1 LNLFSL
7 LIFILLIYIVVTL
20 RGNLMKSFVIA
31 GAFVASCV
39 VSSMAAAGCAKP
51 AAKPE
56 IPDAATVVTAQMVKA
71 NNDMKAYVKDVETY
85 LGCAGLPRSEEKK
98 ELESLKQFAE
108 DFNQVV
114 RAFKAR
120 SAG

>member
-1 LNLFSL
+1 
-7 LIFILLIYIVVTL
+7 
-20 RGNLMKSFVIA
+20 MKSFVIA
-31 GAFVASCV
+31 VTFFASCLVASF
-39 VSSMAAAGCAKP
+39 AAAACDKP

-71 NNDMKAYVKDVETY
+71 NNDMKAYIKGVETY
-85 LGCAGLPRSEEKK
+85 LGCAGLARSDEKK
-98 ELESLKQFAE
+98 ELDDLKKFAE

-114 RAFKAR
+114 RAFKAK

>member
-1 LNLFSL
+1 
-7 LIFILLIYIVVTL
+7 
-20 RGNLMKSFVIA
+20 MKSFVIA
-31 GAFVASCV
+31 ATFFASCLAT
-39 VSSMAAAGCAKP
+39 SMASAACEKP

-71 NNDMKAYVKDVETY
+71 NNDMKAYIKGVETY
-85 LGCAGLPRSEEKK
+85 LGCAGLPRSTEKK
-98 ELESLKQFAE
+98 ELDDLKQFAD
-108 DFNQVV
+108 DFNAVV

>member
-1 LNLFSL
+1 
-7 LIFILLIYIVVTL
+7 
-20 RGNLMKSFVIA
+20 MKSVVITA
-31 GAFVASCV
+31 AFFASFLA
-39 VSSMAAAGCAKP
+39 SSLAAAGCDKP

-71 NNDMKAYVKDVETY
+71 NNDMKAYVKGMETY
-85 LGCAGLPRSEEKK
+85 LGCAGLGRSDEKK
-98 ELESLKQFAE
+98 ELDDLKQFAE

>member
-1 LNLFSL
+1 
-7 LIFILLIYIVVTL
+7 
-20 RGNLMKSFVIA
+20 MKSFVIA
-31 GAFVASCV
+31 ATFFASCV
-39 VSSMAAAGCAKP
+39 ATSMATAACEKP

-71 NNDMKAYVKDVETY
+71 NNDMKAYVKSMESY
-85 LGCAGLPRSEEKK
+85 LGCAGLGRSDEKK
-98 ELESLKQFAE
+98 ELDDLKQFAD

>member
-1 LNLFSL
+1 MKPFVLALTFCASSL
-7 LIFILLIYIVVTL
+7 
-20 RGNLMKSFVIA
+20 
-31 GAFVASCV
+31 ASTMVFAC
-39 VSSMAAAGCAKP
+39 SKP

-71 NNDMKAYVKDVETY
+71 NNDVKAYVKAVQDYV
-85 LGCAGLPRSEEKK
+85 GCAGLSRAEEKK
-98 ELESLKQFAE
+98 EIEELQKFAE

-114 RAFKAR
+114 RAYKAR

>member
-1 LNLFSL
+1 
-7 LIFILLIYIVVTL
+7 
-20 RGNLMKSFVIA
+20 MKSFVIA
-31 GAFVASCV
+31 VTLFASCLV
-39 VSSMAAAGCAKP
+39 PSFAAACAKP
-51 AAKPE
+51 ATKPV

-71 NNDMKAYVKDVETY
+71 NNDVKAYVKEVEAY
-85 LGCAGLPRSEEKK
+85 LGCAGLPRSAEKK
-98 ELESLKQFAE
+98 ELDDLKQFAE

>member
-1 LNLFSL
+1 
-7 LIFILLIYIVVTL
+7 
-20 RGNLMKSFVIA
+20 MKSFVIA
-31 GAFVASCV
+31 TTFCASV
-39 VSSMAAAGCAKP
+39 LVSSFAAAGCAKP

-71 NNDMKAYVKDVETY
+71 NNDMKAYVKDMESY
-85 LGCAGLPRSEEKK
+85 LGCAGLGRSDEKK
-98 ELESLKQFAE
+98 ELDDLKQFAE

>member
-1 LNLFSL
+1 MKS
-7 LIFILLIYIVVTL
+7 IVVAVT
-20 RGNLMKSFVIA
+20 F
-31 GAFVASCV
+31 FASCM
-39 VSSMAAAGCAKP
+39 VSSFAAACVKP

-71 NNDMKAYVKDVETY
+71 NNDMKAYVKDMEAY
-85 LGCAGLPRSEEKK
+85 LGCAGLPRSDEKK
-98 ELESLKQFAE
+98 ELDDLKQFAE

-120 SAG
+120 SAS

>member
-1 LNLFSL
+1 MKPFVLALTFCASSL
-7 LIFILLIYIVVTL
+7 VSTV
-20 RGNLMKSFVIA
+20 
-31 GAFVASCV
+31 AFA
-39 VSSMAAAGCAKP
+39 CAKP

-71 NNDMKAYVKDVETY
+71 NNDVKAYVKAVQDYV
-85 LGCAGLPRSEEKK
+85 GCAGLSRAEEKK
-98 ELESLKQFAE
+98 EMDELQKFAE

-114 RAFKAR
+114 RAYKAR

>member
-1 LNLFSL
+1 
-7 LIFILLIYIVVTL
+7 
-20 RGNLMKSFVIA
+20 MKSFVVA
-31 GAFVASCV
+31 VTFFASCLA
-39 VSSMAAAGCAKP
+39 SSFSAACAKP
-51 AAKPE
+51 AGKPD

-71 NNDMKAYVKDVETY
+71 NNDMKAYVKDMEAY
-85 LGCAGLPRSEEKK
+85 LGCAGLPRSDEKK
-98 ELESLKQFAE
+98 ELDDLKQFAE

>member
-1 LNLFSL
+1 
-7 LIFILLIYIVVTL
+7 
-20 RGNLMKSFVIA
+20 MKSFVGA
-31 GAFVASCV
+31 GVFVASCV
-39 VSSMAAAGCAKP
+39 VSSMAVAGCDKP

-71 NNDMKAYVKDVETY
+71 NNDMKAYVKGVQDY
-85 LGCAGLPRSEEKK
+85 LGCAGLPRSQEKQ
-98 ELESLKQFAE
+98 ELDALKQFAE

>member
-1 LNLFSL
+1 
-7 LIFILLIYIVVTL
+7 
-20 RGNLMKSFVIA
+20 MKSVFITA
-31 GAFVASCV
+31 AFCASV
-39 VSSMAAAGCAKP
+39 LASSLATAGCDKP

-71 NNDMKAYVKDVETY
+71 NNDMKAYVKGMETY
-85 LGCAGLPRSEEKK
+85 LGCAGLARSEEKK
-98 ELESLKQFAE
+98 ELDDLKQFAE

-114 RAFKAR
+114 RAFKAK

>member
-1 LNLFSL
+1 
-7 LIFILLIYIVVTL
+7 
-20 RGNLMKSFVIA
+20 MKSFVVA
-31 GAFVASCV
+31 ATLLASCLA
-39 VSSMAAAGCAKP
+39 SSFAAACTKP

-71 NNDMKAYVKDVETY
+71 NNDMKAYVKDMEAYVA
-85 LGCAGLPRSEEKK
+85 CAGLSRSDQKK
-98 ELESLKQFAE
+98 ELDDLKQLAE

>member
-1 LNLFSL
+1 
-7 LIFILLIYIVVTL
+7 
-20 RGNLMKSFVIA
+20 MKSFVVA
-31 GAFVASCV
+31 VTFFASCM
-39 VSSMAAAGCAKP
+39 VSSLATACAKP

-56 IPDAATVVTAQMVKA
+56 IPDATTVVTAQMVKA
-71 NNDMKAYVKDVETY
+71 NNDMKAYVKGMEVY
-85 LGCAGLPRSEEKK
+85 LGCAGLPRVDEKK
-98 ELESLKQFAE
+98 ELDDLKQFAE